1 MKKAA
6 LFVMAVLLL
15 CLSGCRAGAQAPGAF
30 PCRVVLEEG
39 EGFTAQSYAAQTA
52 PGGEVRFSI
61 RPEDG
66 YAVAGADFDGYAL
79 EREPGGGVAL
89 VLSGVRYSTA
99 VRLEVERSAAALAYH
114 ANGGAR
120 LDGGDPERAVEVPVT
135 PSHLRLNTSTGT
147 NLFSRP
153 GYTLTGWNTAPD
165 GSGAAVG
172 LGSRVEPKPGLV
184 LYAQWSRWTDPA
196 LFQWE
201 PLGDGAAITGY
212 GGDGAVITVPGEL
225 GGRPVR
231 AIRAGAFAGAGCD
244 TVILPDTLRTIE
256 NGAFD
261 GCTLSE
267 LTVSDSLRTVS
278 DYSFSHCE
286 NLRTLHVNAALPP
299 VYSGSYYAAF
309 ADKFDRLLSLRDG
322 RKIILFSGSSA
333 RFGYDSGR
341 IDAAFPAYDVVNMGV
356 FAYTNALPQLELI
369 LTCAGEGDV
378 LLHSPEFDAAQ
389 RQFCT
394 SANLDAPFFNM
405 MEANYDMISLLDLRR
420 YGQVFTAFSN
430 YLDGREEM
438 EARGYALSP
447 ADFDEDGA
455 PVDTP
460 SYNEYGDY
468 IVYRPNAGD
477 EAPVY
482 GLPVDYTVRSF
493 PQSAFLDPLNRE
505 YRRFL
510 DRGVTVYFTYAPRNR
525 LAVSEDSTPQARAEL
540 DAYFRENLCVPV
552 LGEIERSLVSGVYL
566 YGTDNHLSTEG
577 AALRTEEIIAALAV
591 RMGQEAPARPADDP
605 V

>member
-1 MKKAA
+1 MKLQRLLPA
-6 LFVMAVLLL
+6 LLCLLLL
-15 CLSGCRAGAQAPGAF
+15 CACGSGTHDRTF
-30 PCRVVLEEG
+30 YCRVVLEEG
-39 EGFTAQSYAAQTA
+39 EGFTARSYAAQTA

-66 YAVAGADFDGYAL
+66 YAVAGADFDGYVL
-79 EREPGGGVAL
+79 EREPGGGVTL

-99 VRLEVERSAAALAYH
+99 VRLAVERSAVALAYH

-120 LDGGDPERAVEVPVT
+120 LDGGDPEQAVEVPAT

-147 NLFSRP
+147 DLFSRP

-172 LGSRVEPKPGLV
+172 LGSRVEPSTGLV
-184 LYAQWSRWTDPA
+184 LYAQWSAWTDPA
-196 LFQWE
+196 LFLWE
-201 PLGDGAAITGY
+201 PFGDGAAVTGY
-212 GGDGAVITVPGEL
+212 AGGGGTVTVPAEL
-225 GGRPVR
+225 GGLPVR
-231 AIRAGAFAGAGCD
+231 AIRAGAFAGAACD
-244 TVILPDTLRTIE
+244 TVILPDSLRTIE

-261 GCTLSE
+261 ACALSE
-267 LTVSDSLRTVS
+267 LTLFDSLRTVS
-278 DYSFSHCE
+278 DYSFSRCE

-309 ADKFDRLLSLRDG
+309 ADKFDRLLSLRDE

-333 RFGYDSGR
+333 RFGYDSGQ

-378 LLHSPEFDAAQ
+378 LLHAPEFDAAQ

-394 SANLDAPFFNM
+394 SANLDAQFFNM
-405 MEANYDMISLLDLRR
+405 MEANYDIISLLDLRR
-420 YGQVFTAFSN
+420 YGQVFTAFSA
-430 YLDGREEM
+430 YLDGREGM
-438 EARGYALSP
+438 EGRGYALSP

-460 SYNEYGDY
+460 SYNKYGDY
-468 IVYRPNAGD
+468 ILYRPNAED
-477 EAPVY
+477 EAPIY

-566 YGTDNHLSTEG
+566 YGTDNHLSTQG
-577 AALRTEEIIAALAV
+577 AALRTKEIIAALA
-591 RMGQEAPARPADDP
+591 ARLEEEGGL
-605 V
+605 